1 MIMTSYEITKSK
13 NSVNVIKTIGKDK
26 RETENN
32 VHSIR
37 EKLECDDCFDV
48 LYRGRKKKNFFKSV
62 NYYRKSM
69 KNKNL
74 QRQSSIIS
82 RRKFSCNSIDMN
94 PNLMKKNIIHILP
107 FVTDDIECIECIFYF
122 GNDDYYFGKNI
133 AVIIKNISIYCFTA
147 NKNAL

>member
-1 MIMTSYEITKSK
+1 
-13 NSVNVIKTIGKDK
+13 
-26 RETENN
+26 
-32 VHSIR
+32 
-37 EKLECDDCFDV
+37 
-48 LYRGRKKKNFFKSV
+48 
-62 NYYRKSM
+62 
-69 KNKNL
+69 
-74 QRQSSIIS
+74 
-82 RRKFSCNSIDMN
+82 MN